1 MAKKTKDANKGAET
15 DNPKNKKATS
25 RGRKSLYDDIV
36 KPRLNWIN
44 EQVRNG
50 VTEKA
55 IAEALQITEQT
66 LNNYKKKYPEL
77 AEALTRGKGADVLQ
91 RLINSGI
98 DAACGQWIEEETIT
112 VLLDKDGKPS
122 KRQKVTTKRY
132 IPPNPALNQYYTKH
146 FGQEEGFTGDP
157 LALEFKK
164 AKLEFDK
171 AVQSEKDWK
180 TYE

>member
-1 MAKKTKDANKGAET
+1 MAKKSKDTA
-15 DNPKNKKATS
+15 KAAT
-25 RGRKSLYDDIV
+25 RGRKCKYDELV
-36 KPRLNWIN
+36 APRLAWIN

-50 VTEKA
+50 ISEKA
-55 IAEALQITEQT
+55 ISEALGITEVT
-66 LNNYKKKYPEL
+66 LNNYKKQYPEL
-77 AEALTRGKGADVLQ
+77 KEALNKNKGKDVLQ

-98 DAACGQWIEEETIT
+98 EAACGQWVTEETI
-112 VLLDKDGKPS
+112 VVQLDESGAPS
-122 KRQKVTTKRY
+122 KRQKTTVKKY
-132 IPPNPALNQYYTKH
+132 IPPNPSLNQYYTKH

-180 TYE
+180 EYE

>member
-1 MAKKTKDANKGAET
+1 MAKKTADKT
-15 DNPKNKKATS
+15 TKKP
-25 RGRKSLYDDIV
+25 RGRKSLYDSLV
-36 KPRLNWIN
+36 KPRLKWIN

-50 VTEKA
+50 IAEKA
-55 IAEALQITEQT
+55 IAKELGITEQT
-66 LNNYKKKYPEL
+66 LTNYKNKYPEFK
-77 AEALTRGKGADVLQ
+77 EALSKGKGADVLQ

-98 DAACGQWIEEETIT
+98 ESACGQWIEEETIT

-122 KRQKVTTKRY
+122 KRQKVTTKKY

-180 TYE
+180 TYD